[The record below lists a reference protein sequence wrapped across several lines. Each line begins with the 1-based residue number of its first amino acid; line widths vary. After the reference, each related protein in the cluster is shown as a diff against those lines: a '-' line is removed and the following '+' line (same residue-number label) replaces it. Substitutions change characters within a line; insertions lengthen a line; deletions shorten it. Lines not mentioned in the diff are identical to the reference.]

1 MELRKNQYVVFPNGR
16 KEGYLEARWSER
28 AQAFYTFVE
37 NESGD
42 KVKMFSTDV
51 MTKPE
56 RKRKAKAFVPSAQN
70 CTVKIR
76 PISETEKAY
85 QIEDGSNGCIT
96 RGKMRVYYKY
106 IAKSICWVAQD
117 GSIYAP
123 IWA

>member
-1 MELRKNQYVVFPNGR
+1 MELRKNQYVVFQNGR
-16 KEGYLEARWSER
+16 KEEYLEARWSER

-42 KVKMFSTDV
+42 TVKMFSTDV
-51 MTKPE
+51 REKPQ
-56 RKRKAKAFVPSAQN
+56 RKRKAFVPSAKN

-76 PISETEKAY
+76 PLSETEKAY
-85 QIEDGSNGCIT
+85 QVEDGSNGCIT

-106 IAKSICWVAQD
+106 IAKSICWVAPD

-123 IWA
+123 VWA